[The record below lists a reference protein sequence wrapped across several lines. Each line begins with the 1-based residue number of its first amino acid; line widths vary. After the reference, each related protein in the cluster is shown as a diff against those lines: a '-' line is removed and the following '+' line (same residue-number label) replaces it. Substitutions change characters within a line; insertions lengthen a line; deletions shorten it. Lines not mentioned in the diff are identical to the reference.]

1 MSDLSIQID
10 KLPNLERAAIV
21 TLKGSIDA
29 KTVIQFQTKLNAVI
43 EEGVNRLIIDM
54 EQVRYVNSTGLGYLI
69 NLADTVGGEQGMV
82 VLANVQPKV
91 KVVFDMLGLNAFF
104 KIYSSRENATRALME
119 GAGVGASPTAET
131 TFAPAV
137 SEEPKAVAVQ
147 PKAPPR
153 SEPPPMDA
161 PTIKVS
167 PPVRREPAP
176 ASPPVSAH
184 REATLDCQF
193 CRQTLTV
200 DGPGA
205 YKCPRCFAVFDYAGP
220 GRVTFVPRRPVYP
233 VQMTLNFT
241 SECTE
246 GLLNFVRVLAMR
258 GALPEASIAGLQ
270 NEVRNVVDTIR
281 RHSYGGNDDNVYHVL
296 MVLNDSEL
304 ELRFVDYGHQLNG
317 ELFSRTQRAVDR
329 FEHRPHP
336 RGGNIISMAKKLS

>member
-1 MSDLSIQID
+1 MSELTIQIER
-10 KLPNLERAAIV
+10 LPALERASIV

-29 KTVIQFQTKLNAVI
+29 KTVIQFQTRLNTII
-43 EEGVNRLIIDM
+43 EEGINRIIIDM

-69 NLADTVGGEQGMV
+69 NLADTVGSEQGMV

-104 KIYSSRENATRALME
+104 KIYSSRDSATRALRE
-119 GAGVGASPTAET
+119 GAGVEASPTAET

-137 SEEPKAVAVQ
+137 AEEPK
-147 PKAPPR
+147 

-161 PTIKVS
+161 PTIQVS
-167 PPVRREPAP
+167 PPVKREPVHAP
-176 ASPPVSAH
+176 EPVTAH
-184 REATLDCQF
+184 REANIDCQF

-200 DGPGA
+200 DGPGT
-205 YKCPRCFAVFDYAGP
+205 YKCPRCFAMFDYASP
-220 GRVTFVPRRPVYP
+220 ERVTFVPKRPVYP

-241 SECTE
+241 NECTE
-246 GLLNFVRVLAMR
+246 GLLNFVRALAKR
-258 GALPEASIAGLQ
+258 GALPEGSITGLQ
-270 NEVRNVVDTIR
+270 SEIRNVVDTIR
-281 RHSYGGNDDNVYHVL
+281 RHSYGGNDNNVYHVL

-304 ELRFVDYGHQLNG
+304 ELRFVDYGRQLNG

-329 FEHRPHP
+329 FEHKPHP